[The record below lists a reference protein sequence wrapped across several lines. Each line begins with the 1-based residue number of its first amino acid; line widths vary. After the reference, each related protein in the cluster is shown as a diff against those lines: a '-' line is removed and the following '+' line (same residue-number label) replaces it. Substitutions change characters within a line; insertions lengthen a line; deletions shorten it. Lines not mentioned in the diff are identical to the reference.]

1 MNILIV
7 ESKNDRHFVEA
18 LIRHLHLQPSVEV
31 NPAPICEIDDFECM
45 NGLSLS
51 RLTTSL
57 SSLLNRARREGVD
70 KIGILIDLDNEGME
84 NRLKLVNDAIRQA
97 CLDMFDVH
105 FENDI
110 NSVSEFS
117 IINVDASTIIK
128 IACYFANVYNKG
140 ELETVL
146 KTIKTKDSPFAD
158 CLWEWQRCLQTNG
171 KDISQK
177 DFDKFW
183 LSNYIRFDTC
193 SRNDKK
199 QAERK
204 CSIQNLDFVFEN
216 KPNIFDFENTL
227 LDEVK
232 AFLRLFN

>member
-18 LIRHLHLQPSVEV
+18 LIRHLHLQPSVAV
-31 NPAPICEIDDFECM
+31 NPAPICAIDDFECM

-70 KIGILIDLDNEGME
+70 KIGVLIDLDNESMG
-84 NRLKLVNDAIRQA
+84 NRLKLVNDAIKQA
-97 CLDMFDVH
+97 CLETFDIV
-105 FENDI
+105 FDNDLNNI
-110 NSVSEFS
+110 SQF
-117 IINVDASTIIK
+117 STIHFDSSTSVQ
-128 IACYFANVYNKG
+128 IACYFTNVDGQG

-158 CLWEWQRCLQTNG
+158 CLSEWQNCLQANG
-171 KDISQK
+171 KDIKQK
-177 DFDKFW
+177 DYDKFW

-193 SRNDKK
+193 SKNDKK

-204 CSIQNLDFVFEN
+204 CSIQNLDEVFKN
-216 KPNIFDFENTL
+216 KAHIFDFDNAL
-227 LDEVK
+227 LIDIK
-232 AFLRLFN
+232 SFLRLFN

>member
-18 LIRHLHLQPSVEV
+18 LIRHLHLQPSVAV
-31 NPAPICEIDDFECM
+31 NPVPICEIDDFECM

-51 RLTTSL
+51 RLVTSL

-97 CLDMFDVH
+97 CLDLFDVN
-105 FENDI
+105 FVDDI
-110 NSVSEFS
+110 KNVSEL
-117 IINVDASTIIK
+117 STITVDPSTSIQ
-128 IACYFANVYNKG
+128 IACYFTNVDNKG

-146 KTIKTKDSPFAD
+146 KTIKTQDSPFAD
-158 CLWEWQRCLQTNG
+158 CLSEWQNCLKASG

-177 DFDKFW
+177 EFDKFW
-183 LSNYIRFDTC
+183 LSNYVRFDTC

-204 CSIQNLDFVFEN
+204 CSIQNLDYVFEN
-216 KPNIFDFENTL
+216 KTAIFDFEHVL
-227 LDEVK
+227 LDDVK
-232 AFLRLFN
+232 NFLRLFN